1 MKKWEEYMMKMKRW
15 LLGVV
20 SFSAV
25 FISACSS
32 GGGRQEGN
40 AAEDDEAINIGS
52 MFELTG
58 SASAYGNT
66 QANAVQ
72 MAADEIND
80 DGGIDGQE
88 INIEEY
94 DTQSDEAEAASIAT
108 RLATRDNVVAMI
120 GPALTGPMQ
129 ASIPNANEA
138 QVPLISPSATDDGVL
153 TDEDGNVQPYAYRT
167 GFTNSFQGGAL
178 ANFANDELDAKKAVI
193 LGDNSSDYATGL
205 TDEFTEAF
213 DGEIVSVENFS
224 EGQNDFN
231 AELTNIEQ
239 MDFDVLFVPGY
250 YEEGGPII
258 NQAREMGIDQPILG
272 PDGFGNDIIYDLASP
287 ENMNDIYHTS
297 HFVLTSDDPD
307 TQDFVSN
314 YRENFDTEP
323 DMFAGLAYDTVYLL
337 KQAIEETGSTNSDDI
352 NTGLENIEDFEGI
365 TGTFTFDE
373 MHDPIKTVSIIE
385 VQDGEEVGTSEV
397 EPDE

>member
-1 MKKWEEYMMKMKRW
+1 
-15 LLGVV
+15 
-20 SFSAV
+20 
-25 FISACSS
+25 
-32 GGGRQEGN
+32 
-40 AAEDDEAINIGS
+40 
-52 MFELTG
+52 
-58 SASAYGNT
+58 
-66 QANAVQ
+66 
-72 MAADEIND
+72 
-80 DGGIDGQE
+80 
-88 INIEEY
+88 
-94 DTQSDEAEAASIAT
+94 
-108 RLATRDNVVAMI
+108 MI

-153 TDEDGNVQPYAYRT
+153 TDEDGNVEPYAYRT

-337 KQAIEETGSTNSDDI
+337 KQAIEETGSTNSADI
-352 NTGLENIEDFEGI
+352 NRGLENIEDFEGI

-397 EPDE
+397 EPDQ

>member
-1 MKKWEEYMMKMKRW
+1 MKMKKWFF
-15 LLGVV
+15 GVM
-20 SFSAV
+20 SFSTL
-25 FISACSS
+25 FITACSS
-32 GGGRQEGN
+32 GRGGEEGN
-40 AAEDDEAINIGS
+40 SAEEDEAINIGS

-72 MAADEIND
+72 MAADEINE

-94 DTQSDEAEAASIAT
+94 DTQSDEAEASSVAT
-108 RLATRDNVVAMI
+108 RLSTRDNAVAMI

-129 ASIPNANEA
+129 AAIPNADEA
-138 QVPLISPSATDDGVL
+138 QVPLISPSATDDDVL
-153 TDEDGNVQPYAYRT
+153 TDEDGGVHPYAYRT

-178 ANFANDELDAKKAVI
+178 ATFANDELDASKAVI

-205 TDEFTEAF
+205 TEEFTEAF

-239 MDFDVLFVPGY
+239 TDFDVIFVPGY

-258 NQAREMGIDQPILG
+258 NQAREMGIDEPILG
-272 PDGFGNDIIYDLASP
+272 PDGFGNDVIYDLASE
-287 ENMNDIYHTS
+287 ENMDNIYHTS

-314 YRENFDTEP
+314 YRENFDTDP
-323 DMFAGLAYDTVYLL
+323 DMFAGLAYDTVYLV
-337 KQAIEETGSTNSDDI
+337 KQAIEETGSTNSADI
-352 NTGLENIEDFEGI
+352 NAGLEDIEDFAGI
-365 TGTFTFDE
+365 TGTFSFDE

-385 VQDGEEVGTSEV
+385 VQEGEEVGTSEV
-397 EPDE
+397 EPDIE